1 VGRRSADFVL
11 VFPGLLL
18 PSHRTLGRT
27 PGVIDPSLVPGGLVL
42 AGLAGDQQAALF
54 GQACFSPGMT
64 KNTYGTGCFV
74 LMQTGSQPV
83 FSEHGLLATVAWDIG
98 EGLRYALEG
107 SVFNAGSAIQWIRD
121 ELGLIETAPEIDR
134 LAALVPDTAGVQVV
148 PAFTGLG
155 APYWDMHAR
164 GLISGITRGTNRA
177 HIARAVL
184 ESIAH
189 QSQDVLALM
198 QEEAGFSIPALRVDG
213 GASVS
218 DLLMQMQ
225 ADISQIPV
233 DRPAMTETTAFGA
246 AALAGYGLG
255 LWPSLD
261 VIAGLRQHGHLFTP
275 GETSNRRNEQRVRW
289 QRAVAAARLIGGG
302 EDA

>member
-1 VGRRSADFVL
+1 
-11 VFPGLLL
+11 
-18 PSHRTLGRT
+18 
-27 PGVIDPSLVPGGLVL
+27 
-42 AGLAGDQQAALF
+42 
-54 GQACFSPGMT
+54 
-64 KNTYGTGCFV
+64 
-74 LMQTGSQPV
+74 
-83 FSEHGLLATVAWDIG
+83 
-98 EGLRYALEG
+98 
-107 SVFNAGSAIQWIRD
+107 
-121 ELGLIETAPEIDR
+121 
-134 LAALVPDTAGVQVV
+134 
-148 PAFTGLG
+148 
-155 APYWDMHAR
+155 MHAR

>member
-1 VGRRSADFVL
+1 
-11 VFPGLLL
+11 
-18 PSHRTLGRT
+18 
-27 PGVIDPSLVPGGLVL
+27 VIDPSLVPGGLVL

-225 ADISQIPV
+225 ADISHDSQSI
-233 DRPAMTETTAFGA
+233 
-246 AALAGYGLG
+246 AL
-255 LWPSLD
+255 P
-261 VIAGLRQHGHLFTP
+261 
-275 GETSNRRNEQRVRW
+275 
-289 QRAVAAARLIGGG
+289 
-302 EDA
+302 